1 MKDSEVFD
9 AIIDELFAK
18 LLPSTKSEWFGKFVE
33 MNSIKNENIIDL
45 RPLIETSKKP
55 INFTIE
61 NSKFDMDVWKEKIK

>member
-45 RPLIETSKKP
+45 RPLIETSKNLL
-55 INFTIE
+55 ILQL
-61 NSKFDMDVWKEKIK
+61 KIQNLIWMFGGRK